1 MKENLVNI
9 VTLLLEHF
17 RQFKKLNFK
26 PNPRMVETFLEMGFE
41 EKNII
46 EALKITGNNQFN
58 AVSIILYRMYC
69 IHIIINSKISD
80 LYSVNGYLVND
91 NLVYKI

>member
-58 AVSIILYRMYC
+58 AVSIILY
-69 IHIIINSKISD
+69 
-80 LYSVNGYLVND
+80 
-91 NLVYKI
+91 

>member
-9 VTLLLEHF
+9 VTLLLEYF

-26 PNPRMVETFLEMGFE
+26 ANPRMIETFLEMGFE

-46 EALKITGNNQFN
+46 EALKVTGNNQFN
-58 AVSIILYRMYC
+58 AVSIILY
-69 IHIIINSKISD
+69 
-80 LYSVNGYLVND
+80 
-91 NLVYKI
+91 